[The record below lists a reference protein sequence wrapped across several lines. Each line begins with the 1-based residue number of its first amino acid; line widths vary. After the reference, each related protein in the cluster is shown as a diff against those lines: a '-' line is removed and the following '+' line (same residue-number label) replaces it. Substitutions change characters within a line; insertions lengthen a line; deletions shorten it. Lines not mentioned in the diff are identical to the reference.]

1 MCVCVCVCAL
11 VVQLKHALACLTS
24 EWAGFESQCRNICH
38 QTIPLYSSPLIC
50 KTGTWSCTAH
60 WLCLNCPLM
69 VVVGLRVPTPPM
81 GGTVGTSCELLARA
95 LGVCVAPAHRTCLVR
110 TQVPWPVQ
118 ECSTPLTGWV
128 IPAVHNLSNSKCVCS
143 TTTHFLLKGHVG
155 SDYSQTQSMCVCGK
169 SVTVVVWQSLPRE
182 YTSIPSLHTFSDP
195 LYLSLAIS
203 CSLDQFCN
211 YPMLSMK
218 VVSEWN
224 SPHFP
229 TSSF

>member
-95 LGVCVAPAHRTCLVR
+95 LGVCVAPAHRTCFKYVKC
-110 TQVPWPVQ
+110 VPWPVQ
-118 ECSTPLTGWV
+118 ECALLWWE
-128 IPAVHNLSNSKCVCS
+128 CS
-143 TTTHFLLKGHVG
+143 APRLPHFDLKGHVG
-155 SDYSQTQSMCVCGK
+155 SDYMSSTQQTCVCVLK
-169 SVTVVVWQSLPRE
+169 SVL
-182 YTSIPSLHTFSDP
+182 
-195 LYLSLAIS
+195 
-203 CSLDQFCN
+203 
-211 YPMLSMK
+211 
-218 VVSEWN
+218 
-224 SPHFP
+224 
-229 TSSF
+229 

>member
-1 MCVCVCVCAL
+1 MNTCFVCYSISLLHSLSIPFLSPPRSLISSLIQSLSLSSDRLLIILLCEPMRVWKPLCKCVCVTVCAL

-69 VVVGLRVPTPPM
+69 VVVGLWVPTPPM

-118 ECSTPLTGWV
+118 ECAL
-128 IPAVHNLSNSKCVCS
+128 LCVCML
-143 TTTHFLLKGHVG
+143 H
-155 SDYSQTQSMCVCGK
+155 DYPFPSEGTCGQ
-169 SVTVVVWQSLPRE
+169 WL
-182 YTSIPSLHTFSDP
+182 
-195 LYLSLAIS
+195 
-203 CSLDQFCN
+203 
-211 YPMLSMK
+211 
-218 VVSEWN
+218 
-224 SPHFP
+224 
-229 TSSF
+229 